1 MGEDQYSGYL
11 EDYSQLQNT
20 RDTKGDAVLRY
31 VSPRLTS
38 QNYKKIMVD
47 PVQYFPEP
55 QATEK
60 VSAEVL
66 KQIKEYANYAL
77 RREIGK
83 KIQVVDQPGPD
94 TVRMKVALTA
104 VGKSAEGLK
113 PYQYVPVAL
122 VLTGARAAA
131 GGHPEQATVFLEAE
145 MTDSVNGDRLA
156 IAVRSGTGE
165 RVAKVRD
172 SGSPVTLDSVK
183 PLLDMW
189 AEAYADFF

>member
-1 MGEDQYSGYL
+1 M
-11 EDYSQLQNT
+11 
-20 RDTKGDAVLRY
+20 
-31 VSPRLTS
+31 TS